1 MACITFL
8 GLLAIFVQ
16 RVFDLPLFGV
26 HPSEIPGWALTT
38 LTILF
43 IGGVQMTCTGILGEY
58 IARIYQEVK
67 HRPRYIVVNDLE
79 DKSVSEHRG

>member
-1 MACITFL
+1 L
-8 GLLAIFVQ
+8 FVIVLQ
-16 RVFDLPLFGV
+16 RVFDVPIFGV
-26 HPSEIPGWALTT
+26 HPSEIPGFAFIV

-43 IGGVQMTCTGILGEY
+43 IGGVQMTCIGILGEY